1 MLSFGVSLAL
11 AHDYLDGLGHL
22 IAAGSSAV
30 VFWAVSLFMLLTKGA
45 QFSRGEKLAKC
56 AIVSLVIL
64 LPVLVYLL
72 IANARFKIGG

>member
-1 MLSFGVSLAL
+1 
-11 AHDYLDGLGHL
+11 
-22 IAAGSSAV
+22 
-30 VFWAVSLFMLLTKGA
+30 MLLTKGA